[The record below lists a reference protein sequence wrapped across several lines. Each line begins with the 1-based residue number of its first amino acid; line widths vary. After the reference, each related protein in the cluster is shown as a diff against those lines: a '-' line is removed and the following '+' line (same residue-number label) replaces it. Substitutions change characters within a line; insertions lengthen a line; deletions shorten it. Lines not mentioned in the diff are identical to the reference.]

1 MKRFFL
7 ISLLVA
13 VLLASCNMPAQT
25 SSPAA
30 TTTTIEAKVT
40 RAWVDCVNAT
50 GVLAHVCFFNQLN
63 GFTEATPI
71 EAGFAV
77 TADTLVLVNDSV
89 KGSNPFIVNGNQSA
103 VEGTDFERVAGAQ
116 TGFVSTYYVHSNV
129 VMAIGGKQIKL
140 NQPAS
145 LYVLFPG
152 WPNWPPVLPTQLAVV
167 DPSSFTPSPATTTPE
182 VVPTAFTST
191 TFLNLWYSQ
200 NESTSLIGLLD
211 QAYEHWGKYYG
222 GHFDVETYDFVRAG
236 TIIWPVSPSNI
247 VDLSKQAFDPYNQ
260 SCFSTFN
267 EADTVIYTV
276 CDIYVVNPPFKYLT
290 VNDWNNFQL
299 GMLPAVPSGIHP

>member
-1 MKRFFL
+1 MKRIIFA
-7 ISLLVA
+7 A
-13 VLLASCNMPAQT
+13 VLILVLATSCNLPAG
-25 SSPAA
+25 SPAE
-30 TTTTIEAKVT
+30 TTTTIENKVT
-40 RAWVDCVNAT
+40 QAWVDCVNAT
-50 GVLAHVCFFNQLN
+50 GVLAHVCISNKLN
-63 GFTEATPI
+63 SFAEATPI

-77 TADTLVLVNDSV
+77 PADTLVLVNDSV
-89 KGSNPFIVNGNQSA
+89 KGSNPFIINGNQSA

-116 TGFVSTYYVHSNV
+116 TGYVSTYYVHSNV

-152 WPNWPPVLPTQLAVV
+152 WPNWPPVLPTQLAVI
-167 DPSSFTPSPATTTPE
+167 DPNSITPPASTSTPE
-182 VVPTAFTST
+182 IIPTAFTSA

-211 QAYEHWGKYYG
+211 QAYGHWGKYYG
-222 GHFDVETYDFVRAG
+222 GEFTVATYSFVRAG

-247 VDLSKQAFDPYNQ
+247 VDLSKQPIDPYGG
-260 SCFSTFN
+260 CFSTFN

-276 CDIYVVNPPFKYLT
+276 CDIYVIEPPFKYLT
-290 VNDWNNFQL
+290 LSDWENFQL
-299 GMLPAVPSGIHP
+299 GMLPAVPTGIHP